1 MIKNKLLRVQKC
13 SYIYFGF
20 VLIFLFLGK
29 SFAYGDSEDYSFEV
43 QFGNISVGKAEVSVI
58 SEEKKITVKAKTRTS
73 GFLNTFYE
81 YQGELISISSMARPS

>member
-1 MIKNKLLRVQKC
+1 M
-13 SYIYFGF
+13 
-20 VLIFLFLGK
+20 FLGK

-43 QFGNISVGKAEVSVI
+43 QFGNIIVGKAEVSVI

-81 YQGELISISSMARPS
+81 YQGELIFNILKNRRSLETLQIFN